1 MEPDQFP
8 DAELYTASYESEEDN
23 RNNDHTQHRLVR
35 MRITSTNHGAYWV
48 NDVHKNDYLYRWCRK
63 PENICI

>member
-35 MRITSTNHGAYWV
+35 MRITSTNHGAY
-48 NDVHKNDYLYRWCRK
+48 
-63 PENICI
+63 